1 MREIVATQDLNPKK
15 DNWFR
20 VEWNIGKRC
29 NFDCSYCGS
38 SVHDNFSKHMPYE
51 KIIQSIDTIRSST
64 DKKIKIGW
72 TGGEPFVHPKFID
85 ILKYAKEQANVFRQ
99 TVVTNGTV
107 PFKTYERALPYL
119 DQVSFSY
126 HFEHTI
132 HDKIVHNV
140 ENVFEYYKAIKREDE
155 VKVHMMMLPGEFEK
169 ATEIIKYL
177 RDKGI
182 EVIARRIRPQSN
194 TNGNLVKPWESG
206 MTATGLWKGDYYS
219 ADELKW
225 LEAGV

>member
-1 MREIVATQDLNPKK
+1 MKQLVATQDLNPKK

-38 SVHDNFSKHMPYE
+38 SVHDNFSPHMPYE
-51 KIIQSIDTIRSST
+51 KIIESIDTIRHST
-64 DKKIKIGW
+64 DKQIKIGW

-107 PFKTYERALPYL
+107 PFKTYQKALPYL

-132 HDKIVHNV
+132 HDKIVHNI
-140 ENVFEYYKAIKREDE
+140 ENVYEYYKSIDREDE
-155 VKVHMMMLPGEFEK
+155 VKVHMMMLPGTFEK
-169 ATEIIKYL
+169 AEEIIKYL
-177 RDKGI
+177 RNKNI

-194 TNGNLVKPWESG
+194 VNGELVKPWESG
-206 MTATGLWKGDYYS
+206 MTASGLWNGKYYS
-219 ADELKW
+219 DEELKW
-225 LEAGV
+225 LETGV

>member
-1 MREIVATQDLNPKK
+1 MQLV
-15 DNWFR
+15 R
-20 VEWNIGKRC
+20 VEHSNKKYKEWVRIEWNMGRRC

-51 KIIQSIDTIRSST
+51 KIIESIDTIRAST

-107 PFKTYERALPYL
+107 PFKTYAKALPYL

-132 HDKIVHNV
+132 HDKIINNI
-140 ENVFEYYKAIKREDE
+140 ENVFDYYKSTDREDE
-155 VKVHMMMLPGEFEK
+155 IKVHMMMLPGTFEK
-169 ATEIIKYL
+169 ATEIITYL
-177 RDKGI
+177 RSKGI

-194 TNGNLVKPWESG
+194 IDGGLVKPWESG
-206 MTATGLWKGDYYS
+206 MTATGLWDGKYYS
-219 ADELKW
+219 NEELQW

>member
-1 MREIVATQDLNPKK
+1 MKQIVATQDLNPKK
-15 DNWFR
+15 DDWFR

-38 SVHDNFSKHMPYE
+38 SVHDNFSPHMPYE
-51 KIIQSIDTIRSST
+51 KITESIDTIRSST

-85 ILKYAKEQANVFRQ
+85 IIKYAKEQANVFRQ

-107 PFKTYERALPYL
+107 PFKTYEKALPYL

-132 HDKIVHNV
+132 HDKIINNI
-140 ENVFEYYKAIKREDE
+140 ENVFKYYSDKDCADE
-155 VKVHMMMLPGEFEK
+155 VKVHMMMLPGTFDK
-169 ATEIIKYL
+169 AEEIIKYL
-177 RDKGI
+177 RSKHI

-194 TNGNLVKPWESG
+194 VNGDLVKPWESG
-206 MTATGLWKGDYYS
+206 MTATGLWDGKYYS
-219 ADELKW
+219 NEELQW

>member
-1 MREIVATQDLNPKK
+1 MKQIVATQDLNPKK
-15 DNWFR
+15 DEWFR

-38 SVHDNFSKHMPYE
+38 SVHDNKSPHMPYE
-51 KIIQSIDTIRSST
+51 KIIESLDKLRSST

-85 ILKYAKEQANVFRQ
+85 IIKYAKQEIGVFRQ

-107 PFKTYERALPYL
+107 PVATYMKAVPYL

-132 HDKIVHNV
+132 HDKIIANIEDVYK
-140 ENVFEYYKAIKREDE
+140 YYADKDCADE
-155 VKVHMMMLPGEFEK
+155 VKVHMMMLPGTFDK
-169 ATEIIKYL
+169 AEEIIKHL
-177 RDKGI
+177 RSKNI
-182 EVIARRIRPQSN
+182 EVVARRIRPQSN
-194 TNGNLVKPWESG
+194 EAGELVKPWESG
-206 MTATGLWKGDYYS
+206 MTATGLWNGNYYS
-219 ADELKW
+219 QREIKW
-225 LEAGV
+225 LESGV

>member
-1 MREIVATQDLNPKK
+1 MKQLVATQDLNPKK

-38 SVHDNFSKHMPYE
+38 SIHDNFSPHMPYE
-51 KIIQSIDTIRSST
+51 KIIQSIDTIRNST
-64 DKKIKIGW
+64 DKQIKIGW

-107 PFKTYERALPYL
+107 PFKTYQKALPYL

-132 HDKIVHNV
+132 HDKIVHNI
-140 ENVFEYYKAIKREDE
+140 ENVFEYYKSIDKKDE
-155 VKVHMMMLPGEFEK
+155 VKVHMMMLPGEFDK
-169 ATEIIKYL
+169 AQEIIKYL
-177 RDKGI
+177 RSKDI

-194 TNGNLVKPWESG
+194 VKGELVKPWESG
-206 MTATGLWKGDYYS
+206 MTATGLWFGDYYS
-219 ADELKW
+219 PEEVNW

>member
-38 SVHDNFSKHMPYE
+38 SIHDNFSPHMPYE
-51 KIIQSIDTIRSST
+51 KIVQSIDTIRSST
-64 DKKIKIGW
+64 DKQIKIGW

-85 ILKYAKEQANVFRQ
+85 ILRYAKENANVFRQ

-107 PFKTYERALPYL
+107 PFKTYQKALPYL
-119 DQVSFSY
+119 DQVTFSY

-132 HDKIVHNV
+132 HDKIVNNI
-140 ENVFEYYKAIKREDE
+140 ENVFAYYKNINKEDE

-169 ATEIIKYL
+169 AEEIIKYL
-177 RDKGI
+177 RSQTI

-194 TNGNLVKPWESG
+194 IDGNLVKPWESG
-206 MTATGLWKGDYYS
+206 MTATGLWNGDYYS
-219 ADELKW
+219 SNEVKW
-225 LEAGV
+225 LESGA

>member
-15 DNWFR
+15 DDWFR

-38 SVHDNFSKHMPYE
+38 SVHDNFSPHMPYE
-51 KIIQSIDTIRSST
+51 KITKSIDTIRSST

-72 TGGEPFVHPKFID
+72 TGGEPFVHPKFFD
-85 ILKYAKEQANVFRQ
+85 IIKYAKEEANVFRQ

-107 PFKTYERALPYL
+107 PFKTYEKALPYL

-132 HDKIVHNV
+132 HDKIINNI
-140 ENVFEYYKAIKREDE
+140 ENVFKYYSDKDCADE
-155 VKVHMMMLPGEFEK
+155 VKVHMMMLPGTFDK
-169 ATEIIKYL
+169 AEEIIKYL
-177 RDKGI
+177 RSKHI

-194 TNGNLVKPWESG
+194 VNGDLVKPWESG
-206 MTATGLWKGDYYS
+206 MTATGSWDGKYYS
-219 ADELKW
+219 NEELQW

>member
-38 SVHDNFSKHMPYE
+38 SIHDNSSPHMPYE

-64 DKKIKIGW
+64 DKQIKIGW
-72 TGGEPFVHPKFID
+72 TGGEPFVHPKFVD
-85 ILKYAKEQANVFRQ
+85 ILKYAKENANVFRQ

-107 PFKTYERALPYL
+107 PFKTYQKALPYL
-119 DQVSFSY
+119 DQVTFSY

-132 HDKIVHNV
+132 HDKIVKNIKNV
-140 ENVFEYYKAIKREDE
+140 HEYYKSIDKEDE
-155 VKVHMMMLPGEFEK
+155 IKVHMMMLPGEFEK
-169 ATEIIKYL
+169 AEEIIKYL
-177 RDKGI
+177 RALKI

-194 TNGNLVKPWESG
+194 IDGDLVKPWESG
-206 MTATGLWKGDYYS
+206 MTATGLWEGDYYS
-219 ADELKW
+219 PTEIKW
-225 LEAGV
+225 LEAGA